1 MDLSK
6 YKAYSKMMHTDR
18 FSIKRYIDIEDD
30 DGSTKEAVEPNPI
43 LKDIPCRIST
53 IKEDE
58 QNLKQED
65 ANKKLVKLK
74 VFCSTDIEVYKGD
87 LVIAERIINGKSV
100 DIIKAIA
107 GKPMKYSINQE
118 FILIEDGEA

>member
-6 YKAYSKMMHTDR
+6 YKVYSKIMHTDK
-18 FSIKRYIDIEDD
+18 FTIKRYIDVEDD
-30 DGSTKEAVEPNPI
+30 DGSTKEVLDPNPI
-43 LKDIPCRIST
+43 LKGIPCRIST

-65 ANKKLVKLK
+65 ANKELIKFKI
-74 VFCSTDIEVYKGD
+74 FCSSDIEVFKGD

-100 DIIKAIA
+100 DIIKAVA

>member
-1 MDLSK
+1 MDLNK
-6 YKAYSKMMHTDR
+6 YKVYSKIMYTDK
-18 FSIKRYIDIEDD
+18 FTIKRYIDTEDD
-30 DGSTKEAVEPNPI
+30 DGSTREVLDPNPK
-43 LKDIPCRIST
+43 LKDIPCRISKV
-53 IKEDE
+53 KEDE

-65 ANKKLVKLK
+65 ANKKSVKLK
-74 VFCSTDIEVYKGD
+74 VFCSPDIEVYKGD